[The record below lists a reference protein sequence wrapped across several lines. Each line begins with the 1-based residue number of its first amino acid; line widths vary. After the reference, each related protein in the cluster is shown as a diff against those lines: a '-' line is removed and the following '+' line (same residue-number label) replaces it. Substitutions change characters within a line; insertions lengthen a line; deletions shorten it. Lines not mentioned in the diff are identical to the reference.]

1 MTEKEKLFHLDKT
14 NVIRYE
20 LAFLI
25 ENPEYIDEVT
35 EYLANLTSEMVIE
48 KNKFLSEEVA

>member
-25 ENPEYIDEVT
+25 ENPEYLDEVT
-35 EYLANLTSEMVIE
+35 EYLANLTPEMVIE
-48 KNKFLSEEVA
+48 KNKIISEVA

>member
-35 EYLANLTSEMVIE
+35 EYLANLTPEMVIE
-48 KNKFLSEEVA
+48 KNKIISEEVA